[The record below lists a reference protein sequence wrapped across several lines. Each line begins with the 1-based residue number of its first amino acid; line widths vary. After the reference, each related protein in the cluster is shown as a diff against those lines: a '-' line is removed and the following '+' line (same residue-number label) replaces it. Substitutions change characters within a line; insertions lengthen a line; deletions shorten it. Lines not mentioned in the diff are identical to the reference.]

1 MVYVGHCGSETVT
14 SSWSIPGTHGPRYG
28 AVEPTA
34 VRLPIEALEDPPSF
48 EVATV
53 ELFGPFQ
60 AEKMVEIDGHLPFK
74 HQAIG
79 DLTNE
84 QMNKWFGC
92 KEDNQPQKNAV

>member
-1 MVYVGHCGSETVT
+1 MVVQWPPMWSSRLCFGTAELDLSATGDGHLT
-14 SSWSIPGTHGPRYG
+14 SRFTTLGQR
-28 AVEPTA
+28 
-34 VRLPIEALEDPPSF
+34 
-48 EVATV
+48 
-53 ELFGPFQ
+53 